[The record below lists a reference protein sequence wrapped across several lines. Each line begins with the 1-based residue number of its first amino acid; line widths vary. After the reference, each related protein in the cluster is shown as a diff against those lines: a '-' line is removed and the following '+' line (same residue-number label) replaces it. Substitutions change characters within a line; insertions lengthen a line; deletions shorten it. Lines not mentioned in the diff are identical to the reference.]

1 MRRKLSWTIGLTAA
15 VAALLLTIHPT
26 IALAHFRHRFLPTT
40 NGVPEI
46 GADAIGGAIAMVAGG
61 LAVLRDRMRR
71 R

>member
-1 MRRKLSWTIGLTAA
+1 MRTNLIRTLGLTAA
-15 VAALLLTIHPT
+15 VVAIYALHPT
-26 IALAHFRHRFLPTT
+26 SASARID
-40 NGVPEI
+40 GVPEI